1 MVLRKHMV
9 IEKHEKNFLQ
19 ISYEFITAVKVRGK
33 REVFLILKTGYDS
46 STYVHNKHAMHHKAD
61 R

>member
-1 MVLRKHMV
+1 MV

-19 ISYEFITAVKVRGK
+19 ILYEFITAVKVRGK